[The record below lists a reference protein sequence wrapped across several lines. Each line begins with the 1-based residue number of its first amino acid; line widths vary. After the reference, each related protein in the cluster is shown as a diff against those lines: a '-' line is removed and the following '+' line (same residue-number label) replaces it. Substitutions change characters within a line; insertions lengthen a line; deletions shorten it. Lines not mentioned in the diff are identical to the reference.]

1 MLMNHLLHTSQKALL
16 LPLIFSL
23 YWQTLQSFSSLW
35 RELTPCQKHALKP
48 SSCSRLFW
56 SEFLEPPSK
65 PTMLISSLFLLPF
78 STTEYALR
86 IIAGMTNAD
95 VNFTQFV
102 SCPKCFKSYNKL
114 QTWVIYSHSKPAA
127 FLCEH
132 VEFPRHPHAS
142 WRSKCGATLL
152 KQINTGSSTFLRPL
166 KVYPYRSVIRSLN
179 DLLVRPD
186 MLKLC
191 NEWVL
196 RTSKDPL
203 AMTDVYDGQMWKD
216 CLDVNGRPFLSQP
229 NNLALSLNVD
239 WFRPFQHSPYS
250 IGVIYMAVLNLPRE
264 IRYLPENVIITG
276 IVPGL
281 NEPSKSMMNAVLEPV
296 VGDMQTLFDGVYMPI
311 PTLMLLITH
320 RALLLCISCDIPA
333 CRKVCGFLGHNA
345 HLACSKCT

>member
-1 MLMNHLLHTSQKALL
+1 
-16 LPLIFSL
+16 
-23 YWQTLQSFSSLW
+23 
-35 RELTPCQKHALKP
+35 
-48 SSCSRLFW
+48 
-56 SEFLEPPSK
+56 
-65 PTMLISSLFLLPF
+65 
-78 STTEYALR
+78 
-86 IIAGMTNAD
+86 
-95 VNFTQFV
+95 
-102 SCPKCFKSYNKL
+102 
-114 QTWVIYSHSKPAA
+114 
-127 FLCEH
+127 
-132 VEFPRHPHAS
+132 
-142 WRSKCGATLL
+142 
-152 KQINTGSSTFLRPL
+152 
-166 KVYPYRSVIRSLN
+166 
-179 DLLVRPD
+179 
-186 MLKLC
+186 
-191 NEWVL
+191 
-196 RTSKDPL
+196 
-203 AMTDVYDGQMWKD
+203 MTDVYDGQMWKD